1 MKKKRIAAFLAALLM
16 AIPFAALTACKK
28 EETPPAPLLPDGI
41 GVTEEWICAVMGK
54 YSWPCAWRAL

>member
-1 MKKKRIAAFLAALLM
+1 MKKKRIAAVLAALLM

-41 GVTEEWICAVMGK
+41 GVKIG
-54 YSWPCAWRAL
+54 RAHV